1 MVRVITLLSL
11 FLMLS
16 ATVAVAEVYQYRD
29 KNGQLHFTDRLSEV
43 PEGQRPPVQKDTDSN
58 AGPEGV
64 DGYRSDRVAFETVKP
79 SDDQGEAPQDKSTDK
94 KVEIPI
100 VEEINKEKASLDKSH
115 AQLMKRK
122 KALKKERE
130 TLKTA
135 EQVRVYRKKVA
146 RLNKEIDLY
155 AKRNRA
161 FQKKADLYNEAAR
174 EKGEE

>member
-1 MVRVITLLSL
+1 MVRMITLLSL

-16 ATVAVAEVYQYRD
+16 ATVAVAQVYQYRD

-43 PEGQRPPVQKDTDSN
+43 PEGQRPSVQKDTDSN
-58 AGPEGV
+58 AGPEG
-64 DGYRSDRVAFETVKP
+64 DRSDRAVFETVKP

-100 VEEINKEKASLDKSH
+100 VEEINKEKASLDNSH